1 MELLESKSDQGLGK
15 GWKQKWMKVLFFKIW
30 YSNYKFWQHVG
41 RFEEPHGTG
50 VYHLNTYYVVISMLM
65 GEDLGKQW
73 RKECREGLSQD
84 VPN

>member
-1 MELLESKSDQGLGK
+1 ML
-15 GWKQKWMKVLFFKIW
+15 VA
-30 YSNYKFWQHVG
+30 
-41 RFEEPHGTG
+41 G

-65 GEDLGKQW
+65 GEDLGNQW